1 MEYYYYIAMRK
12 NSIFYAQQHVFI
24 KLKNIN
30 LGKKKPDAK
39 KKAKDSLLKSSEGAW
54 PYSCTDALI
63 STSGFQNGKRINRL
77 FKASQSVGVV
87 GSPGELR
94 HRGFLE
100 PVKKTA

>member
-1 MEYYYYIAMRK
+1 M
-12 NSIFYAQQHVFI
+12 
-24 KLKNIN
+24 
-30 LGKKKPDAK
+30 P
-39 KKAKDSLLKSSEGAW
+39 KKAKDSLLKSLEGAW

-94 HRGFLE
+94 HLGFSGTSEKDCLISGYQDILLLTQWE
-100 PVKKTA
+100 QEIMNQCEECPETTNYSQ

>member
-1 MEYYYYIAMRK
+1 MGGGGTR
-12 NSIFYAQQHVFI
+12 
-24 KLKNIN
+24 
-30 LGKKKPDAK
+30 GKQCEDEGRDRGDAATSQGIPEATRCQ